1 MPSHPVDS
9 FEEVLRLEEVDEIGA
24 IATTLFVRE
33 RGGLVILDKVQDDWT
48 VAARIGTAATE
59 VTIGVKDY
67 LVTTLGDGTIVVL
80 EKK

>member
-1 MPSHPVDS
+1 MPPPNFD
-9 FEEVLRLEEVDEIGA
+9 EVLRLDDDREVDA

-33 RGGLVILDKVQDDWT
+33 RRGGLVVIDKVQEEWI
-48 VAARIGTAATE
+48 VIARIGTRATE

-67 LVTTLGDGTIVVL
+67 IVTTLEDGTIVVL